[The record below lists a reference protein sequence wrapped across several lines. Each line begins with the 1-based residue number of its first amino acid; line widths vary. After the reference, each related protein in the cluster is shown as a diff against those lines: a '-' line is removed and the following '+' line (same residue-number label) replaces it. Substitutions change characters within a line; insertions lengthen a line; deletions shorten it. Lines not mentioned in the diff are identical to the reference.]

1 MEHLTFDFCKHASV
15 PRFYGDSMHWIL
27 SFYTKAF
34 LIFQKK
40 IYCYLIKYS
49 NFSWL
54 ASDWSDCLPP
64 CGMGIRKRTVYC
76 VQQTNNQTINVP
88 DKFCMNYTKPVRLEI
103 LNYREGQLSFHRKSH
118 YFNENHF
125 YSTKIGI
132 YLMKI
137 RFVPVNNWN
146 FNSKISS
153 HNKIKLFGWR
163 SAFFQLKTYILMTIK
178 TLSLPKSRAPR
189 TFVAIGRQVG
199 GADARLLA
207 VKALK
212 GEV

>member
-118 YFNENHF
+118 YFN
-125 YSTKIGI
+125 
-132 YLMKI
+132 
-137 RFVPVNNWN
+137 
-146 FNSKISS
+146 SKISS

>member
-103 LNYREGQLSFHRKSH
+103 LNYREGQLRSIENLTILTRTTFIARKLVYIWWKFALFLWIIEILTRRSVL
-118 YFNENHF
+118 
-125 YSTKIGI
+125 T
-132 YLMKI
+132 
-137 RFVPVNNWN
+137 
-146 FNSKISS
+146 
-153 HNKIKLFGWR
+153 IKLNYFDEDQF
-163 SAFFQLKTYILMTIK
+163 FFQLKTYILMTIK